1 MCRTNTCATPAW
13 YPESTCFLV
22 IYLLKYIKVFLINGL
37 YEEDLKQF
45 DARAKSISNFRFDG
59 DNY

>member
-1 MCRTNTCATPAW
+1 M
-13 YPESTCFLV
+13 
-22 IYLLKYIKVFLINGL
+22 NGL